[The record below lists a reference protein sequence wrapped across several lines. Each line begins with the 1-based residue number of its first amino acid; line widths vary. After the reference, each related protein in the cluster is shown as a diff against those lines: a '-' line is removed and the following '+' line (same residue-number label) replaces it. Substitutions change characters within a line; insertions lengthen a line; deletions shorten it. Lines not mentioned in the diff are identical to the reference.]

1 MICFCYIQPNYIFFW
16 LYELQWYKI
25 YKISE
30 QKNMQILR
38 IYRMYTSGCSVVD
51 VSGSGDTAN
60 ELSSSVMLDMV
71 IGFCNV
77 SAVTGTAWISLVREL
92 TTASLFK
99 KYITY

>member
-1 MICFCYIQPNYIFFW
+1 
-16 LYELQWYKI
+16 
-25 YKISE
+25 
-30 QKNMQILR
+30 MQILR

-77 SAVTGTAWISLVREL
+77 SAVTGTA
-92 TTASLFK
+92 
-99 KYITY
+99 